1 MVLHLLGNFK
11 TTVSVLERGHWNQW
25 GWDGPLRGTAG
36 NRLLPHHRQDTNVT
50 WGCGQGEVPAT
61 RFPLKVP
68 HPHRWQW
75 RRLPSTCSRSHSRAQ
90 GAQPLKGQAPGE
102 ETVAGA
108 GVGRKGPICQLGL
121 LDPGLGCS
129 SAPTLGRGSCEGLF
143 RKQLAS
149 PHGLLPGAPGT
160 PTWAQ
165 LTADQGNAATSGAAP
180 TPLATPRWTPG
191 HPLPSEKHHSHPHSA
206 LPRLHHPL
214 HPSQEFHSQT
224 DTHTRTC
231 KTQGYVGAPGR
242 VS

>member
-68 HPHRWQW
+68 HPHRVAVAASSQH
-75 RRLPSTCSRSHSRAQ
+75 LLTLTLTCTGSTA
-90 GAQPLKGQAPGE
+90 LKGQAPGE
-102 ETVAGA
+102 GTAAGA

-121 LDPGLGCS
+121 LDPVLGCS
-129 SAPTLGRGSCEGLF
+129 SAPTLGRGSWEGLF
-143 RKQLAS
+143 RKRLES

-160 PTWAQ
+160 HTWAR
-165 LTADQGNAATSGAAP
+165 LTAAQGNTAP
-180 TPLATPRWTPG
+180 QVQP
-191 HPLPSEKHHSHPHSA
+191 PLP
-206 LPRLHHPL
+206 
-214 HPSQEFHSQT
+214 
-224 DTHTRTC
+224 
-231 KTQGYVGAPGR
+231 
-242 VS
+242 